1 MRRCL
6 LRFVWSPT
14 KAVANERKHGVGF
27 PEATTVFDDDL
38 SITIGD
44 PDHSKGEERF
54 LLLGMSSRHR
64 LLVVAHVE
72 QNETI
77 RIISARRANN
87 RERRDYEEGN

>member
-1 MRRCL
+1 MA
-6 LRFVWSPT
+6 LRFVWSLR
-14 KAVANERKHGVGF
+14 KAAVNERKHGVGF

-38 SITIGD
+38 SITIPD
-44 PDHSKGEERF
+44 PDHSEGEERF

-72 QNETI
+72 QRESV
-77 RIISARRANN
+77 RIISARLADR

>member
-1 MRRCL
+1 MR
-6 LRFVWSPT
+6 SP
-14 KAVANERKHGVGF
+14 KGGLQKHGVEF

-54 LLLGMSSRHR
+54 LLLGRSSRHR